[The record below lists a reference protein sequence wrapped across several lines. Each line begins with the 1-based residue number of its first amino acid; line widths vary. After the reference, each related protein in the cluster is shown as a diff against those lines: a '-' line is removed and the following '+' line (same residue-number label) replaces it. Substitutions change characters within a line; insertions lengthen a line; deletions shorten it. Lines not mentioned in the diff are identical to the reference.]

1 MTSVAPE
8 RSSST
13 ASRTPANPEAGAPR
27 GPWWRPGRGAIV
39 VVAVLVAVAI
49 VVPAV
54 FSVFWVR
61 SFTASAIYAI
71 AAAGVGL
78 LYGRLGLVSLGQIA
92 LVGVGG
98 WITLRIGHATALLF
112 PILLLSAGLGTC
124 AIGVLVG
131 LPSLRL
137 SGLNLAIVTLMFA
150 GAFAIVFNATGFPN
164 GGEGFLGR
172 ATGSA
177 QRVALARPDL
187 GAGDAGWFRYVLVIA
202 TAMFLLMAVHLR
214 GRPGRAWA
222 AIRQSEAGALASGVD
237 TTRSKLRA
245 LVLVSFTT
253 GVAGGLLAANAG
265 VLDPGDFGAAASIL
279 LFAVVLIGGAFSLLG
294 GVLGGLLSQAFPS
307 LLSELGVNGNLIFV
321 VFGLGLMHAV
331 STAPQG
337 IAGQLEGLGR
347 ALRDRI
353 RPTDEN
359 DA

>member
-1 MTSVAPE
+1 MTAV
-8 RSSST
+8 T
-13 ASRTPANPEAGAPR
+13 
-27 GPWWRPGRGAIV
+27 
-39 VVAVLVAVAI
+39 VAVRRRPAWPRAAGLLLTVALLIVAGL

-61 SFTASAIYAI
+61 SFTTSAIYAI
-71 AAAGVGL
+71 ACAGVGL

-98 WITLRIGHATALLF
+98 WITLRLSYATGLPY
-112 PILLLSAGLGTC
+112 PILLLLAGAGTC
-124 AIGVLVG
+124 VVGVMVG

-164 GGEGFLGR
+164 GGGGFLGR
-172 ATGSA
+172 ATGSV
-177 QRVALARPDL
+177 QRLALERPTL
-187 GAGDAGWFRYVLVIA
+187 GQTDGGYFRYVLAVA
-202 TAMFLLMAVHLR
+202 ALMFGLLALHLR
-214 GRPGRAWA
+214 SRPGRQWA

-237 TTRSKLRA
+237 TTRSKLWA
-245 LVLVSFTT
+245 LAIVSFTT

-265 VLDPGDFGAAASIL
+265 VLDPGNFGASESIV

-307 LLSELGVNGNLIFV
+307 LLDDLGVNGNLIFL
-321 VFGLGLMHAV
+321 VFGVGLIHAV

-337 IAGQLEGLGR
+337 IAGQLQGLV
-347 ALRDRI
+347 ALVRQRLGAGED
-353 RPTDEN
+353 D
-359 DA
+359 

>member
-1 MTSVAPE
+1 MTSVAQVQDP
-8 RSSST
+8 SPSCGAPADT
-13 ASRTPANPEAGAPR
+13 AGASRGR
-27 GPWWRPGRGAIV
+27 SRRPGPGVLV
-39 VVAVLVAVAI
+39 VVAALVAVAI
-49 VVPAV
+49 LVPAL

-61 SFTASAIYAI
+61 SFTTSAIYAI

-98 WITLRIGHATALLF
+98 WIMLRLGHGTALPY
-112 PILLLSAGLGTC
+112 PILLLLAGLGTC
-124 AIGVLVG
+124 LIGVLVG

-150 GAFAIVFNATGFPN
+150 GAFAIVFNATSFPN
-164 GGEGFLGR
+164 GGDGFLGR

-177 QRVALARPDL
+177 QRVALERPDL
-187 GAGDAGWFRYVLVIA
+187 GVSDAGYFRYVLVVA
-202 TAMFLLMAVHLR
+202 AAMFLLMAIHLR

-222 AIRQSEAGALASGVD
+222 AIRHSEAGALASGVD
-237 TTRSKLRA
+237 TTRGKLHA
-245 LVLVSFTT
+245 LALVSFTT

-265 VLDPGDFGAAASIL
+265 VLDPGDFDAAESIL

-307 LLSELGVNGNLIFV
+307 LLSELGVNGNLILV

-347 ALRDRI
+347 ALRARI
-353 RPTDEN
+353 SPAKDD